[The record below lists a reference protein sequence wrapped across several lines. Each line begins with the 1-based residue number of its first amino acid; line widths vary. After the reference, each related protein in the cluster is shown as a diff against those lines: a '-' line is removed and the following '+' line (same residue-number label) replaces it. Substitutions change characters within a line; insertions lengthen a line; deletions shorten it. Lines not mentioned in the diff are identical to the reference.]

1 MKGRLNTASSQGQGS
16 TFGEHHTAAVFEL
29 HGELGGIKPA
39 NNPGKTQLEMYC
51 SQTLFPGS
59 MQCNF
64 TAYLQISCACTQFI

>member
-39 NNPGKTQLEMYC
+39 NNPGKTQLEM
-51 SQTLFPGS
+51 
-59 MQCNF
+59 
-64 TAYLQISCACTQFI
+64 